1 MKRRRQAFTLI
12 ELVASAVLAAMM
24 MIALMNVVW
33 SATRDARMLKKTD
46 AARASTTLLADRL
59 RTDFQNA
66 RGITVGGNDVILQGY
81 LSEDPKTS
89 DPTLLP
95 ATVQYQIVSVREH
108 RVLLRTVNGPGGSK
122 SEPVWIGMGAL
133 QIEPLAEVDAEDMLQ
148 PDPAAGG
155 LAPMPTSLR
164 VTLTSHDG
172 YLLWREVLHHHEI

>member
-1 MKRRRQAFTLI
+1 MNRRRQAFTLI

-33 SATRDARMLKKTD
+33 SATRDARMLQQAD
-46 AARASTTLLADRL
+46 AARASISLLADRL

-66 RGITVGGNDVILQGY
+66 RGITIGNNGVILRGY

-89 DPTLLP
+89 DATLLP
-95 ATVQYQIVSVREH
+95 ATVQYQIVNLRAH
-108 RVLLRTVNGPGGSK
+108 QLLLRTISGPGGSK
-122 SEPVWIGMGAL
+122 NEPVWLGIGSM
-133 QIEPLAEVDAEDMLQ
+133 QIEPLSEVDAEDMLQ

-164 VTLTSHDG
+164 VTLTNHDG
-172 YLLWREVLHHHEI
+172 HLLWREVLHHHEI